1 MRVELIRHSMTAGNK
16 RDCYIGAGT
25 DEPLCQ
31 EGIDLVTAREWP
43 AVDEVYVSPMLRCHQ
58 TAELIYPGMEQH
70 VIEDFRECNFGEF
83 ENKNYQD
90 LQGNPRYQEWVD
102 SGGELPFPG
111 GDDRKTFSARCV
123 RAFEQV
129 ADAALARHVSA
140 IALVVHGGTI
150 MSIMEK
156 YGRPRAGYYAWQM
169 KNAARYTLD
178 YQGPE

>member
-1 MRVELIRHSMTAGNK
+1 MTAGNK
-16 RDCYIGAGT
+16 RNCYIGSGT

-31 EGIDLVTAREWP
+31 EGIDLLTGREWP
-43 AVDEVYVSPMLRCHQ
+43 PVEELYVSPLLRCRQ
-58 TAELIYPGMEQH
+58 SAALMYPGMEHH
-70 VIEDFRECNFGEF
+70 VIEDFRECDFGAF
-83 ENKNYQD
+83 ENKNYID
-90 LQGNPRYQEWVD
+90 LKDDPRYQAWVD

-111 GDDRKTFSARCV
+111 GESRKSFSARCV

-129 ADAALARHVSA
+129 ADAALARQVSS

-169 KNAARYTLD
+169 DNTASYTLE
-178 YQGPE
+178 YLGSQ